1 MLASQRDVGERQRDQ
16 MLADLAEKEMAYILS
31 DLANIG
37 TQAALIAGFV
47 YSSVADPDADEGGPP
62 NSHVVEGLLLVT
74 INTAAVVT
82 NLVVVTT
89 STFVATSGPYEA
101 LTGDEATLWR
111 TLRVLQRERSRV
123 MTWYWLGLFSFFLS
137 LATTVYFSRRNN
149 YSRGAMIGVSLIGLF
164 VIRRNQLRIAR
175 DLAGEPADAPG
186 SCLGTWAAALAPP
199 ARARAESDDADTTLV
214 VVSGFTSE
222 CPRCASPLDGA
233 STCGRCGSRVV
244 VQCRVCKSEMAPDAT
259 LCLRCGRPTR
269 RDYDVLA
276 VEEDAAPAPTTAGAD
291 AAVDARLPGGG
302 WVRRRARLD
311 DGALVL
317 AAADGDAERRVPI
330 RATGATC
337 VPVDA
342 RAFRVAVAG
351 DGVVDVRCPSAEDAA
366 AWSAAIH
373 VAAVAIG
380 HGRKPRRSFLSGRSF
395 A

>member
-137 LATTVYFSRRNN
+137 LATTVYF
-149 YSRGAMIGVSLIGLF
+149 
-164 VIRRNQLRIAR
+164 
-175 DLAGEPADAPG
+175 
-186 SCLGTWAAALAPP
+186 
-199 ARARAESDDADTTLV
+199 
-214 VVSGFTSE
+214 
-222 CPRCASPLDGA
+222 
-233 STCGRCGSRVV
+233 
-244 VQCRVCKSEMAPDAT
+244 
-259 LCLRCGRPTR
+259 
-269 RDYDVLA
+269 
-276 VEEDAAPAPTTAGAD
+276 
-291 AAVDARLPGGG
+291 
-302 WVRRRARLD
+302 
-311 DGALVL
+311 
-317 AAADGDAERRVPI
+317 
-330 RATGATC
+330 
-337 VPVDA
+337 
-342 RAFRVAVAG
+342 
-351 DGVVDVRCPSAEDAA
+351 
-366 AWSAAIH
+366 
-373 VAAVAIG
+373 
-380 HGRKPRRSFLSGRSF
+380 
-395 A
+395 

>member
-16 MLADLAEKEMAYILS
+16 MLASLAEKEMAYILS

-149 YSRGAMIGVSLIGLF
+149 YSRGAMIGVSLLGLF

-175 DLAGEPADAPG
+175 DLAGAPADAPG
-186 SCLGTWAAALAPP
+186 SCLGAWAAALSPP
-199 ARARAESDDADTTLV
+199 ARARAEGDDADTTLV

-269 RDYDVLA
+269 RDYNALA
-276 VEEDAAPAPTTAGAD
+276 VEEDAAPAPASAGAD
-291 AAVDARLPGGG
+291 AAVDARGSRRRLGPARAPG
-302 WVRRRARLD
+302 RRRARPRGRGRRR
-311 DGALVL
+311 GA
-317 AAADGDAERRVPI
+317 
-330 RATGATC
+330 
-337 VPVDA
+337 A
-342 RAFRVAVAG
+342 RADPGHGRDLRARRRPRVRVAAAG